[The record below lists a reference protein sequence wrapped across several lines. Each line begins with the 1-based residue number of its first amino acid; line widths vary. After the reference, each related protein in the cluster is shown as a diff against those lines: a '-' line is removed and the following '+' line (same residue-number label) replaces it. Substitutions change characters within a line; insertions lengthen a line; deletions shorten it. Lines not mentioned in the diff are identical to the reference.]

1 MIRELS
7 GGDTRGSDS
16 PVLNSVQFLLT
27 GENKALLL
35 LSLSN
40 THTSPC
46 TSFSHPLCSSLGPKL
61 VSQPQRNQFFGFF
74 CFISSSRPRH
84 RLPLPLPSFPATYT
98 DLRGRR
104 GAAVVAPSRIHFAT
118 FSTSVLGAGDLP
130 PSAKVFQASLCL
142 RVHMRTG
149 FLQSGHL
156 RKHKCL
162 SRFCTI
168 CFAFLFLSLLPQI
181 INKCGG
187 VFSSASE
194 TVRMWARVQGRVTL
208 KRCS

>member
-46 TSFSHPLCSSLGPKL
+46 TSFSHPLCSSLGPEL
-61 VSQPQRNQFFGFF
+61 VSQPQRNQFFVFF
-74 CFISSSRPRH
+74 LLHFLVPTSPSSSSSSSFFPSDVHGPSGPTGRSCRGSVPN
-84 RLPLPLPSFPATYT
+84 PL
-98 DLRGRR
+98 RN
-104 GAAVVAPSRIHFAT
+104 

-208 KRCS
+208 KRCR

>member
-46 TSFSHPLCSSLGPKL
+46 TSFSHPLCSSLGPEL
-61 VSQPQRNQFFGFF
+61 VSQPQRNQFFVFLLHLLVPTSP
-74 CFISSSRPRH
+74 SSSSS
-84 RLPLPLPSFPATYT
+84 PSFFPSDVHGPSGPTGRSCRGSVPNP
-98 DLRGRR
+98 LRN
-104 GAAVVAPSRIHFAT
+104 

-130 PSAKVFQASLCL
+130 PSAKVFQASLCP

-149 FLQSGHL
+149 FLQSGHRANTSACHGFVPSVL
-156 RKHKCL
+156 
-162 SRFCTI
+162 
-168 CFAFLFLSLLPQI
+168 LFLSFPSSPRLSTSAGECFPAQVRRFV
-181 INKCGG
+181 CGPG
-187 VFSSASE
+187 FRAGS
-194 TVRMWARVQGRVTL
+194 L
-208 KRCS
+208 

>member
-46 TSFSHPLCSSLGPKL
+46 TSFSHPLCSSLGPEL
-61 VSQPQRNQFFGFF
+61 VSQPQRNHFFFF
-74 CFISSSRPRH
+74 SASSSRPD
-84 RLPLPLPSFPATYT
+84 LATVFPYPAPSFLHGPSGPTGRSCRGSVPNP
-98 DLRGRR
+98 LRN
-104 GAAVVAPSRIHFAT
+104 

-130 PSAKVFQASLCL
+130 PSANVFQASLCL

-149 FLQSGHL
+149 FLQSGHRANTSACHGFVPSVL
-156 RKHKCL
+156 
-162 SRFCTI
+162 
-168 CFAFLFLSLLPQI
+168 LFLSFP
-181 INKCGG
+181 
-187 VFSSASE
+187 SSPRLSTSAGE
-194 TVRMWARVQGRVTL
+194 CFPARVRRFVCGPGFRAGSL
-208 KRCS
+208 

>member
-46 TSFSHPLCSSLGPKL
+46 TSFSHPLCSSLGPEL
-61 VSQPQRNQFFGFF
+61 VSQPQRNQFFVFF

-84 RLPLPLPSFPATYT
+84 PLPLPRSFFPSDVHT

-104 GAAVVAPSRIHFAT
+104 DAAVLAPSRIHFAT
-118 FSTSVLGAGDLP
+118 FPP
-130 PSAKVFQASLCL
+130 PSS
-142 RVHMRTG
+142 
-149 FLQSGHL
+149 
-156 RKHKCL
+156 
-162 SRFCTI
+162 
-168 CFAFLFLSLLPQI
+168 
-181 INKCGG
+181 
-187 VFSSASE
+187 
-194 TVRMWARVQGRVTL
+194 ARVTFRQVRKFF
-208 KRCS
+208 KRHFVSEFT